1 MARRYRFVERIFVF
15 IAILALMTPI
25 VDGQTIIG
33 PPANLFL
40 DPKDD
45 PYNPLRYITSNTL
58 TAIAFALVMLVALV
72 QTFYMFRYGAKWM
85 LAMVIGGYTYS
96 VGFGCRFGL
105 HYHPDSEGL
114 YIVEYMFI
122 VLSPC
127 MFIAADYVL
136 LGRLARHISCPTHV
150 LLPVQKL
157 TFVFMSS
164 DVTTALI
171 QATGGGL
178 SISHNQAPRQWGSHI
193 FLAGLVL
200 QLVSFTLFSGIYVRF
215 LYRVYTLE
223 RGVWE
228 RDKAEPWYRD
238 WRTLAVTLAIS
249 CIGILTR
256 SGYRVAE
263 LSQGFQGYLAT
274 TEGFFYALDTLPL
287 VIATSVYVFSW
298 PGWFIKD
305 GTKTVHVEP
314 ELSNSP

>member
-1 MARRYRFVERIFVF
+1 MTRRYRFVESIFVF

-25 VDGQTIIG
+25 VDGQTVIG
-33 PPANLFL
+33 PPVNSFL

-58 TAIAFALVMLVALV
+58 TAIAFALVMLVALI
-72 QTFYMFRYGAKWM
+72 QTFYIFRYGAKWM
-85 LAMVIGGYTYS
+85 LAMVIGGYSDSNQQTAYS

-105 HYHPDSEGL
+105 HYHPDSKGI
-114 YIVEYMFI
+114 YIAEYMFI
-122 VLSPC
+122 VLSVCSLCYLYSRGSPA
-127 MFIAADYVL
+127 FIAADYVL
-136 LGRLARHISCPTHV
+136 LGR
-150 LLPVQKL
+150 Q
-157 TFVFMSS
+157 
-164 DVTTALI
+164 
-171 QATGGGL
+171 
-178 SISHNQAPRQWGSHI
+178 
-193 FLAGLVL
+193 
-200 QLVSFTLFSGIYVRF
+200 
-215 LYRVYTLE
+215 

-274 TEGFFYALDTLPL
+274 TEAFFNALDTLPL

-298 PGWFIKD
+298 PAWFIKD

>member
-1 MARRYRFVERIFVF
+1 MARRYRFVESILV
-15 IAILALMTPI
+15 AILALMTPI
-25 VDGQTIIG
+25 VDGQTVIG
-33 PPANLFL
+33 PPANPFL

-58 TAIAFALVMLVALV
+58 TAIAFAL
-72 QTFYMFRYGAKWM
+72 TYYTFRYGAKWM

-105 HYHPDSEGL
+105 HYHPDSEGIT
-114 YIVEYMFI
+114 IVEYMFI

-127 MFIAADYVL
+127 AFIAADYVL
-136 LGRLARHISCPTHV
+136 FGRLAKHISCSTHV

-157 TFVFMSS
+157 TFVFVSS
-164 DVTTALI
+164 DPP
-171 QATGGGL
+171 GGGL
-178 SISHNQAPRQWGSHI
+178 SVTHNQAQRQRGSHI

-238 WRTLAVTLAIS
+238 WRTLAVTLTIS
-249 CIGILTR
+249 CIGILIR

-274 TEGFFYALDTLPL
+274 TEAFFYTLDTLPL
-287 VIATSVYVFSW
+287 VIATSVYVLFW
-298 PGWFIKD
+298 PAWFIKD
-305 GTKTVHVEP
+305 GTRTVHVEP
-314 ELSNSP
+314 KLSDSL